1 VIDQPPSLISQQGSP
16 SDPTSDAL
24 EEAVL
29 WDYSFTFYGGPPDA
43 RFAVTFNE
51 ERTIEY
57 AIALEDVDGIAQV
70 RVSSDAETLPVVL
83 FADTELVPADDA
95 YRYQTSDGAMLTF
108 AEAEEPRSRTVVF
121 RGLDVLSV
129 QSARASVEETSFPS
143 PFLPFIDNNESIE
156 IGVTPAPLGA
166 HIAALLQ
173 SLLESSPFAKQ
184 GLSLESHYSYSIGGV
199 SVEAPVL
206 LFMRQEVAIGF
217 DEELIEQIASA
228 LQQWLD
234 AVQPPTADAHLIF
247 VLTLWNA
254 TPRTDAV
261 LLRLGR
267 VSLAMS
273 AVSRAAA

>member
-1 VIDQPPSLISQQGSP
+1 M
-16 SDPTSDAL
+16 
-24 EEAVL
+24 L
-29 WDYSFTFYGGPPDA
+29 WDYSFTFYDGPANA

-70 RVSSDAETLPVVL
+70 RVSSDAGTLPLVL
-83 FADTELVPADDA
+83 FDGTDVIPSDGA
-95 YRYQTSDGAMLTF
+95 YRYQTSNGEMLTF
-108 AEAEEPRSRTVVF
+108 ADAEESRSRTVLF
-121 RGLDVLSV
+121 RNFDLRSV
-129 QSARASVEETSFPS
+129 QSARASVEDRSFPE
-143 PFLPFIDNNESIE
+143 PFLPFIDNNENIE

-166 HIAALLQ
+166 HITALLQ
-173 SLLESSPFAKQ
+173 TLLESSPFAKQ
-184 GLSLESHYSYSIGGV
+184 GLALETHYSYSIGGV

-206 LFMRQEVAIGF
+206 LFMRQDVSIGF

-247 VLTLWNA
+247 ALTLWNA

-261 LLRLGR
+261 LLRLGH

-273 AVSRAAA
+273 AVTRAAA